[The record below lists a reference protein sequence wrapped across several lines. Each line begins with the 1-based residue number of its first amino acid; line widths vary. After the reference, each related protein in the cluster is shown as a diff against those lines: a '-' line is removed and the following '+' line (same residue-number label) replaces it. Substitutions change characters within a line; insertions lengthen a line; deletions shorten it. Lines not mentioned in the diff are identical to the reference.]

1 MKTITDKNGVL
12 FDTVMI
18 SYANQLNLELHESSF
33 ANFECN
39 TRNSYPFNRLFAVS
53 FSNGKPSV
61 VSNYETGEQLEMKPG
76 HLYFFSCGFPLAFH
90 FREGTGFF
98 AFHFNLRYCA
108 YQDVFLSERFMR
120 ELYDPEFIKVL
131 ETEFK
136 NASDISAAFLIKGLL
151 FQKVSKIFPKEKQL
165 FREDSFHKYRE
176 LFEYISKHVSA
187 KLTVAELAE
196 VSGMT
201 RDLLS
206 KNFSRDIG
214 IPLKKYLSNI
224 LLSRAELLLRNK
236 ELTVREIARLLNFN
250 DEYYFSHFFRRQ
262 TGLAPGQYRKQ
273 QIEIFKQ

>member
-1 MKTITDKNGVL
+1 MKTVTDKNGIL

-33 ANFECN
+33 ANFECH

-53 FSNGKPSV
+53 FSNGEPSV
-61 VSNYETGEQLEMKPG
+61 VSNYETGEQFEMKPG
-76 HLYFFSCGFPLAFH
+76 YLYFFSYGFPLAFH

-120 ELYDPEFIKVL
+120 ELHDPEFIHVL

-136 NASDISAAFLIKGLL
+136 NASDLSAAFLIKGLL
-151 FQKVSKIFPKEKQL
+151 FQKVSKLFPKNKPL
-165 FREDSFHKYRE
+165 FKEDRFENYRE
-176 LFEYISKHVSA
+176 LFEYISKHINA
-187 KLTVAELAE
+187 KLTISHLAE
-196 VSGMT
+196 VSGTT

-214 IPLKKYLSNI
+214 LPLKKYLPNI
-224 LLSRAELLLRNK
+224 LLSRAELLLRNQ
-236 ELTVREIARLLNFN
+236 ELTIREVARLLDFN

-273 QIEIFKQ
+273 QLEMFKQ

>member
-1 MKTITDKNGVL
+1 MKTVTDKNGVL

-33 ANFECN
+33 ANFECH

-53 FSNGKPSV
+53 FSNGEPSV
-61 VSNYETGEQLEMKPG
+61 VSNYETGEQFEMKPG
-76 HLYFFSCGFPLAFH
+76 YLYFFSYGFPLAFH

-120 ELYDPEFIKVL
+120 ELHDPEFIHVL

-136 NASDISAAFLIKGLL
+136 NASDLSAAFLIKGLL
-151 FQKVSKIFPKEKQL
+151 FQKVSKLFPKNKPL
-165 FREDSFHKYRE
+165 FKEDRFENYRE
-176 LFEYISKHVSA
+176 LFEYISKHINA
-187 KLTVAELAE
+187 KLTISHLAE
-196 VSGMT
+196 VSGTT

-214 IPLKKYLSNI
+214 LPLKKYLSNI
-224 LLSRAELLLRNK
+224 LLSRAELLLRNQ
-236 ELTVREIARLLNFN
+236 ELTIREVARLLDFN

-273 QIEIFKQ
+273 QLEMFKQ

>member
-1 MKTITDKNGVL
+1 MKTVTNKNGIL

-33 ANFECN
+33 ANFECH

-53 FSNGKPSV
+53 FSNGEPSV
-61 VSNYETGEQLEMKPG
+61 VSNYETGEQFEMKPG
-76 HLYFFSCGFPLAFH
+76 YLYFFSYGFPLAFH

-120 ELYDPEFIKVL
+120 ELHDPEFIHVL

-136 NASDISAAFLIKGLL
+136 NASDLSAAFLIKGLL
-151 FQKVSKIFPKEKQL
+151 FQKVSKLFPKNKPL
-165 FREDSFHKYRE
+165 FKEDRFENYRE
-176 LFEYISKHVSA
+176 LFEYISKHINA
-187 KLTVAELAE
+187 KLTISHLAE
-196 VSGMT
+196 VSGTT

-206 KNFSRDIG
+206 KNFSRNIG
-214 IPLKKYLSNI
+214 LPLKKYLSNI
-224 LLSRAELLLRNK
+224 LLSRAELLLRNQ
-236 ELTVREIARLLNFN
+236 ELTIREVARLLDFN

-273 QIEIFKQ
+273 QLEMFKQ

>member
-1 MKTITDKNGVL
+1 MKTETDKNGVL
-12 FDTVMI
+12 FNTVMI

-33 ANFECN
+33 ANFECH

-53 FSNGKPSV
+53 FSNGEPSV
-61 VSNYETGEQLEMKPG
+61 VSNYETGEQFEMKPG
-76 HLYFFSCGFPLAFH
+76 YLYFFSYGFPLAFH

-120 ELYDPEFIKVL
+120 ELHDPEFIHVL

-136 NASDISAAFLIKGLL
+136 NASDLSAAFLIKGLL
-151 FQKVSKIFPKEKQL
+151 FQKVSKLFPKNKPL
-165 FREDSFHKYRE
+165 FKEDRFENYRE
-176 LFEYISKHVSA
+176 LFEYISKHINA
-187 KLTVAELAE
+187 KLTISHLAE
-196 VSGMT
+196 VSGTT

-214 IPLKKYLSNI
+214 LPLKKYLSNI
-224 LLSRAELLLRNK
+224 LLSRAELLLRNQ
-236 ELTVREIARLLNFN
+236 ELTIREVARLLDFN

-273 QIEIFKQ
+273 QLEMFKQ

>member
-1 MKTITDKNGVL
+1 MKTVTDKNGIL

-33 ANFECN
+33 ANFECH

-53 FSNGKPSV
+53 FSNGEPSV
-61 VSNYETGEQLEMKPG
+61 VSNYETGEQFEMKPG
-76 HLYFFSCGFPLAFH
+76 YLYFFSYGFPLAFH

-120 ELYDPEFIKVL
+120 ELHDPEFIHVL

-136 NASDISAAFLIKGLL
+136 NASDLSAAFLIKGLL
-151 FQKVSKIFPKEKQL
+151 FQKVSKLFPKNKPL
-165 FREDSFHKYRE
+165 FKDDRFENYRE
-176 LFEYISKHVSA
+176 LFEYISKHINA
-187 KLTVAELAE
+187 KLTISHLAE
-196 VSGMT
+196 VSGTT

-206 KNFSRDIG
+206 KNFSRNIG
-214 IPLKKYLSNI
+214 LPLKKYLSNI
-224 LLSRAELLLRNK
+224 LLSRAELLLRNQ
-236 ELTVREIARLLNFN
+236 ELTIREVARLLDFN

-273 QIEIFKQ
+273 QLEMFKQ

>member
-1 MKTITDKNGVL
+1 MKTVTDKNGIL

-33 ANFECN
+33 ANFECH

-53 FSNGKPSV
+53 FSNGEPSV
-61 VSNYETGEQLEMKPG
+61 VSNYETGEQFEMKPG
-76 HLYFFSCGFPLAFH
+76 YLYFFSYGFPLAFH

-120 ELYDPEFIKVL
+120 ELHDPEFIHVL

-136 NASDISAAFLIKGLL
+136 NASDLSAAFLIKGLL
-151 FQKVSKIFPKEKQL
+151 FQKVSKLFPKNKPL
-165 FREDSFHKYRE
+165 FKEDRFENYRE
-176 LFEYISKHVSA
+176 LFEYISKHINA
-187 KLTVAELAE
+187 KLTISHLAE
-196 VSGMT
+196 VSGTT

-214 IPLKKYLSNI
+214 LPLKKYLSNI
-224 LLSRAELLLRNK
+224 LLSRAELLLRNQ
-236 ELTVREIARLLNFN
+236 ELTIREVARLLDFN

-273 QIEIFKQ
+273 QLEMFKQ

>member
-1 MKTITDKNGVL
+1 MKTVTDKNGVL

-33 ANFECN
+33 ANFECH

-53 FSNGKPSV
+53 FSNGEPSV
-61 VSNYETGEQLEMKPG
+61 VSNYETGEQFEMKPG
-76 HLYFFSCGFPLAFH
+76 YLYFFSYGFPLAFH

-120 ELYDPEFIKVL
+120 ELHDPEFIHVL

-136 NASDISAAFLIKGLL
+136 NASDLSAAFLIKGLL
-151 FQKVSKIFPKEKQL
+151 FQKVSKLFPKNKPL
-165 FREDSFHKYRE
+165 FKEDRFENYRE
-176 LFEYISKHVSA
+176 LFEYISKHINA
-187 KLTVAELAE
+187 KLTISHLAE
-196 VSGMT
+196 VSGTT

-214 IPLKKYLSNI
+214 LPLKKHLSNI
-224 LLSRAELLLRNK
+224 LLSRAELLLRNQ
-236 ELTVREIARLLNFN
+236 ELTIREVARLLDFN

-273 QIEIFKQ
+273 QLEMFKQ

>member
-1 MKTITDKNGVL
+1 
-12 FDTVMI
+12 
-18 SYANQLNLELHESSF
+18 
-33 ANFECN
+33 
-39 TRNSYPFNRLFAVS
+39 
-53 FSNGKPSV
+53 
-61 VSNYETGEQLEMKPG
+61 
-76 HLYFFSCGFPLAFH
+76 
-90 FREGTGFF
+90 
-98 AFHFNLRYCA
+98 
-108 YQDVFLSERFMR
+108 MR
-120 ELYDPEFIKVL
+120 ELYDPEFVKVL

-151 FQKVSKIFPKEKQL
+151 FQKVSRIFPKEKQL
-165 FREDSFHKYRE
+165 FREDCFHKYRE

-187 KLTVAELAE
+187 KLMVAELAE

-214 IPLKKYLSNI
+214 IPLKKYLSSI

-262 TGLAPGQYRKQ
+262 TGLAPGQYRKR

>member
-1 MKTITDKNGVL
+1 MKTVTDKNGIL

-33 ANFECN
+33 ANFECH

-53 FSNGKPSV
+53 FSNGEPSV
-61 VSNYETGEQLEMKPG
+61 VSNYETGEQFEMKPG
-76 HLYFFSCGFPLAFH
+76 YLYFFSYGFPLAFH

-120 ELYDPEFIKVL
+120 ELHDPEFIHVL

-136 NASDISAAFLIKGLL
+136 NASDLSAAFLIKGLL
-151 FQKVSKIFPKEKQL
+151 FQKVSKLFPKNKPL
-165 FREDSFHKYRE
+165 FKEDRFENYRE
-176 LFEYISKHVSA
+176 LFEYISKHINA
-187 KLTVAELAE
+187 KLTISHLAE
-196 VSGMT
+196 VSGTT

-206 KNFSRDIG
+206 KNFSRNIG
-214 IPLKKYLSNI
+214 LPLKKYLSNI
-224 LLSRAELLLRNK
+224 LLSRAELLLRNQ
-236 ELTVREIARLLNFN
+236 ELTIREVARLLDFN

-273 QIEIFKQ
+273 QLEMFKQ

>member
-1 MKTITDKNGVL
+1 MKTVTNKNGIL

-33 ANFECN
+33 ANFECH

-53 FSNGKPSV
+53 FSNGEPSV
-61 VSNYETGEQLEMKPG
+61 VSNYETGEQFEMKPG
-76 HLYFFSCGFPLAFH
+76 HLYFFSYGFPLAFH

-120 ELYDPEFIKVL
+120 ELHDPEFIHVL

-136 NASDISAAFLIKGLL
+136 NASDLSAAFLIKGLL
-151 FQKVSKIFPKEKQL
+151 FQKVSKLFPKNKPL
-165 FREDSFHKYRE
+165 FKEDRFENYRE
-176 LFEYISKHVSA
+176 LFEYISKHINA
-187 KLTVAELAE
+187 KLTISHLAE
-196 VSGMT
+196 VSGTT

-214 IPLKKYLSNI
+214 LPLKKYLSNI
-224 LLSRAELLLRNK
+224 LLSRAELLLRNQ
-236 ELTVREIARLLNFN
+236 ELTIREVARLLDFN

-273 QIEIFKQ
+273 QLEMIKQ